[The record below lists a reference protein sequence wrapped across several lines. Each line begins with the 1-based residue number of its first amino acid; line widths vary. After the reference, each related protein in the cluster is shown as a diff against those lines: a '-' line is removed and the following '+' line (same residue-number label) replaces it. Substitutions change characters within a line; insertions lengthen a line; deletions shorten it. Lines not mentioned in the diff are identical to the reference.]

1 MNRPSLRTLDLR
13 RIRHFVVLAET
24 LNYRK
29 ASQLLH
35 MTQPPLTVS
44 IQKLEAELGIR
55 LFERDAKGVQL
66 TRSGEAA
73 LADAR
78 QILHHAESFA
88 EMASLAETGMAGL
101 LRIGFTGSATYGILQ
116 RLIPR
121 FHVEHPQV
129 ELLLREGSSMS
140 IVRALANGEIDAG
153 MLWTP
158 VLNPM
163 GAEFQILQRD
173 VLVAALP
180 RSNPL
185 SQRAVLRLRDLGGES
200 FIMYDSTQAEGL
212 RSVCMMACQ
221 RAGFVP
227 RVAQEAI
234 QVKTVLAIAE
244 TGLGIALVP
253 SVMQQVASQD
263 IVYRPLADLSNESL
277 IAYALAYRPER
288 AHPTV
293 AGLRALAAVEFPQE
307 PPPG

>member
-1 MNRPSLRTLDLR
+1 MTKATLRTLDLR

-66 TRSGEAA
+66 TASGQAA

-88 EMASLAETGMAGL
+88 EMASLAESGMAGL
-101 LRIGFTGSATYGILQ
+101 LRVGFTGSATYGVLQ

-121 FHVEHPQV
+121 FRAEYPRV

-140 IVRALANGEIDAG
+140 IVQSLATGELDAG
-153 MLWTP
+153 LLWTP
-158 VLNPM
+158 VLRPL
-163 GAEFQILQRD
+163 GAQFQIVQRD
-173 VLVAALP
+173 TLVAALP
-180 RSNPL
+180 RGHRLAARERL
-185 SQRAVLRLRDLGGES
+185 SLADLAGET
-200 FIMYDSTQAEGL
+200 FVMYDALQAEGM

-227 RVAQEAI
+227 RSAQEAI
-234 QVKTVLAIAE
+234 QIKTVLALVE
-244 TGLGIALVP
+244 SGLGIALVP
-253 SVMQQVASQD
+253 AMTQRVAGD
-263 IVYRPLADLSNESL
+263 EVVCRPLTDLSHESV
-277 IAYALAYRPER
+277 IGFALAFHPEP
-288 AHPTV
+288 ANAMV
-293 AGLRALAAVEFPQE
+293 ARLRALAALEFPI
-307 PPPG
+307 G

>member
-1 MNRPSLRTLDLR
+1 MTNATLRTLDLR

-66 TRSGEAA
+66 TASGQAA

-88 EMASLAETGMAGL
+88 EMASLAESGMAGL
-101 LRIGFTGSATYGILQ
+101 LRVGFTGSATYGVLQ

-121 FHVEHPQV
+121 FRREHPKV

-140 IVRALANGEIDAG
+140 IVQSLANGELDAG
-153 MLWTP
+153 LLWTP
-158 VLNPM
+158 VLRPM
-163 GAEFQILQRD
+163 GAQFQIVQRD
-173 VLVAALP
+173 ALVAALP
-180 RSNPL
+180 REHRLASHERL
-185 SQRAVLRLRDLGGES
+185 SLADLAGET
-200 FIMYDSTQAEGL
+200 FVMYDAVEAEGM

-227 RVAQEAI
+227 HVAQEAI
-234 QVKTVLAIAE
+234 QIKTVLALVE
-244 TGLGIALVP
+244 SGLGIALVP
-253 SVMQQVASQD
+253 AMTQRVAGDDVVCRELTDVSH
-263 IVYRPLADLSNESL
+263 ESL
-277 IAYALAYRPER
+277 IGFALAFHADTANPSVDR
-288 AHPTV
+288 
-293 AGLRALAAVEFPQE
+293 LRALARTEFPID
-307 PPPG
+307 

>member
-1 MNRPSLRTLDLR
+1 MATLRTLDLR

-66 TRSGEAA
+66 TASGEAA

-88 EMASLAETGMAGL
+88 DMASLAESGMAGL
-101 LRIGFTGSATYGILQ
+101 LRIGFTGSATYGVLQ

-121 FHVEHPQV
+121 FRGEHPKV

-140 IVRALANGEIDAG
+140 IVQSLANGEIDAG
-153 MLWTP
+153 LLWTP
-158 VLNPM
+158 VLRPM
-163 GAEFQILQRD
+163 GAEVQVLQRD
-173 VLVAALP
+173 VLVAAIP
-180 RSNPL
+180 RTHRLAAQQTL
-185 SQRAVLRLRDLGGES
+185 SLADLAGET
-200 FIMYDSTQAEGL
+200 FVMYDSLQAEGM

-234 QVKTVLAIAE
+234 QVKTVLALVE
-244 TGLGIALVP
+244 SGLGIALVP
-253 SVMQQVASQD
+253 SMTQQVAGD
-263 IVYRPLADLSNESL
+263 DVVCRPLAELAHEQV
-277 IAYALAYRPER
+277 IGYALAFQPQPPN
-288 AHPTV
+288 PTV
-293 AGLRALAAVEFPQE
+293 DRLRALARLEFPE
-307 PPPG
+307 GSRPEG

>member
-1 MNRPSLRTLDLR
+1 MNKASLRTLDLR

-78 QILHHAESFA
+78 QILHHADSFA

-121 FHVEHPQV
+121 FRAEHPRV

-140 IVRALANGEIDAG
+140 IVRALASGEIDAG

-180 RSNPL
+180 RSHPL
-185 SQRAVLRLRDLGGES
+185 AARAELRLSDLAGES
-200 FIMYDSTQAEGL
+200 FIMYDSAQAEGM

-234 QVKTVLAIAE
+234 QVKTVLALAE

-253 SVMQQVASQD
+253 SMMQQVASQD
-263 IVYRPLADLSNESL
+263 IVYRPLADLSNEAL
-277 IAYALAYRPER
+277 IAFALAYRPQP

-293 AGLRALAAVEFPQE
+293 AGLRRLAAAEFAQDVA
-307 PPPG
+307 

>member
-1 MNRPSLRTLDLR
+1 MATLRTLDLR

-29 ASQLLH
+29 ASQLLN

-78 QILHHAESFA
+78 HILHHAESFA
-88 EMASLAETGMAGL
+88 EMASLAESGMAGL
-101 LRIGFTGSATYGILQ
+101 LRIGFTGSATYGVLQ

-121 FHVEHPQV
+121 FRGEHPKV

-140 IVRALANGEIDAG
+140 IVQALATGELDVG
-153 MLWTP
+153 LLWTP
-158 VLNPM
+158 VLRPM
-163 GAEFQILQRD
+163 GAEVQVLQRD
-173 VLVAALP
+173 VLVAAIP
-180 RSNPL
+180 RTHRLASQQTL
-185 SQRAVLRLRDLGGES
+185 SLAGLAGET
-200 FIMYDSTQAEGL
+200 FVMYDSLQAEGM

-234 QVKTVLAIAE
+234 QVKTVLALVE
-244 TGLGIALVP
+244 SGLGIALVP
-253 SVMQQVASQD
+253 SMTQQVAGED
-263 IVYRPLADLSNESL
+263 VVCRPLAELAHEQV
-277 IAYALAYRPER
+277 IGYALAYQPQPPN
-288 AHPTV
+288 PTV
-293 AGLRALAAVEFPQE
+293 DRLRALARLEFPE
-307 PPPG
+307 GSRAEG

>member
-1 MNRPSLRTLDLR
+1 MTTPTLRTLDLR

-44 IQKLEAELGIR
+44 IQKLEAELGVR
-55 LFERDAKGVQL
+55 LFDRDAKGVQL
-66 TRSGEAA
+66 TASGQAA

-78 QILHHAESFA
+78 QILHHAQSFA
-88 EMASLAETGMAGL
+88 EMASLAESGMAGL
-101 LRIGFTGSATYGILQ
+101 LRVGFTGSATYGVLQ

-121 FHVEHPQV
+121 FRAEYPKV

-140 IVRALANGEIDAG
+140 IVQSLANGDIDAG
-153 MLWTP
+153 LLWTP
-158 VLNPM
+158 VLRPL
-163 GAEFQILQRD
+163 GAQFQILQRD

-180 RSNPL
+180 R
-185 SQRAVLRLRDLGGES
+185 RHRLAQAGELQLAQLAAET
-200 FIMYDSTQAEGL
+200 FVMYDSLQAEGM

-234 QVKTVLAIAE
+234 QIKTVLALVE
-244 TGLGIALVP
+244 SGLGIVLVP
-253 SVMQQVASQD
+253 AMTQQVAGD
-263 IVYRPLADLSNESL
+263 EVVCRPLADLSHERV
-277 IAYALAYRPER
+277 IGFALAFHAEPANAMVER
-288 AHPTV
+288 
-293 AGLRALAAVEFPQE
+293 LRALAAVEFP
-307 PPPG
+307 PD